1 MAHAI
6 PSLPRGM
13 RFLRIATIDSTNAE
27 AMRMAASGET
37 GPLWIRAETQ
47 SSGRGRA
54 GRSWTSVPGN
64 LYASLLTRLPCPPG
78 VVHQLSLVTGVAVV
92 DALRQAAATQGL
104 EIPGLR
110 LKWPNDVLIG
120 NAKLVGILP
129 ESTTTAGSPALTVV
143 IGVGINL
150 AGHPADTGRAVT
162 HLAAH
167 GPNLD
172 PETALGLLAVSMQT
186 WLARWDCGA
195 CFAGIRQAWLDRAG
209 PPGEQVSIN
218 TGQAKIEGT
227 FTGID
232 ADGALLLRDRDGAE
246 RRFTYGD
253 VTLAA
258 ATPGVEGGA

>member
-1 MAHAI
+1 MQQVV
-6 PSLPRGM
+6 PSLPKGM
-13 RFLRIATIDSTNAE
+13 RFIRIGTIDSTNAE
-27 AMRMAASGET
+27 AMRMAASGEA

-64 LYASLLTRLPCPPG
+64 LYASLLTQLSCPPG
-78 VVHQLSLVTGVAVV
+78 VVHQLSLVTGIAVV

-104 EIPGLR
+104 AVPGLR

-120 NAKLVGILP
+120 NAKLAGILP
-129 ESTTTAGSPALTVV
+129 ESTTMAGSPSLLAVV
-143 IGVGINL
+143 GVGINL

-162 HLAAH
+162 HFAAH
-167 GPNLD
+167 GPNVD
-172 PETALGLLAVSMQT
+172 PETALGLLALSMQT
-186 WLARWDCGA
+186 WLARWDRGA
-195 CFAGIRQAWLDRAG
+195 GFAAIRQAWLDRAG
-209 PPGEQVSIN
+209 APGEQISVN

-232 ADGALLLRDRDGAE
+232 ADGALLLRDSRGAE

-258 ATPGVEGGA
+258 ATPGAEGGA